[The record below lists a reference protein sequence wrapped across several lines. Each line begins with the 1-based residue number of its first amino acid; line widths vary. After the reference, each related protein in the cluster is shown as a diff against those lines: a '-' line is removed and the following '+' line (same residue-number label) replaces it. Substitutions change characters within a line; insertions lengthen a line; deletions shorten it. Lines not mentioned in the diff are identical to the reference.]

1 MFDRFAI
8 LEGYYMF
15 ASLYH
20 GGQGSKEY
28 AYFGRLDKLGFKP
41 GLGAS
46 SQNPDRLDESAR
58 EVYDRL
64 VYEHEAPARAKT
76 AKVKAKAERYL
87 RLIGSFI
94 ERASESKGGYQWQV
108 RSMLQD
114 MQLHYNGYGEP
125 GYNDPESGI
134 VATGNWNDI
143 TNYVDGVRFTLS
155 DIPSRI
161 GNLFEKLGIPIEWSD
176 EWTSC
181 SHCGKLVRTEPD
193 SMSWRPAY
201 TMGEGEIWCKECDD
215 TEDSDEESDESDEE
229 SADNDNETDSQSC

>member
-1 MFDRFAI
+1 MANRFTVFDA
-8 LEGYYMF
+8 YYMF

-28 AYFGRLDKLGFKP
+28 AYFGRLDRLGYKA

-46 SQNPDRLDESAR
+46 SQNPDRLSEDAR

-94 ERASESKGGYQWQV
+94 ERASESNGGYQWQV
-108 RSMLQD
+108 RSMLQN
-114 MQLHYNGYGEP
+114 MQLHYNGYAEP
-125 GYNDPESGI
+125 GYTDPESGI
-134 VATGNWNDI
+134 IATGNWNDI
-143 TNYVDGVRFTLS
+143 TKYVDNMRFTLS

-176 EWTSC
+176 EWVDC

-193 SMSWRPAY
+193 SMSWHPSY
-201 TMGEGEIWCKECDD
+201 TMGEGELWCHECDEPD
-215 TEDSDEESDESDEE
+215 DESDKTEGQE
-229 SADNDNETDSQSC
+229 LND